1 MSGGLY
7 NDPPA
12 HSCRPYSIERGDNH
26 REKFLSLAIP
36 VFSPKI
42 QAGYKVQP
50 LSSFLKQP
58 APPAPPV
65 INYIKANA
73 EIAKAQFWQLLDFAL
88 QYSPAEPEEPRPLSV
103 VFLRVAAL

>member
-1 MSGGLY
+1 MAAVRTLLRGGTTTAK
-7 NDPPA
+7 NFFRWRSP
-12 HSCRPYSIERGDNH
+12 
-26 REKFLSLAIP
+26 
-36 VFSPKI
+36 FSPLKI